1 MSNHILWEHSEQMQ
15 KSAITFKAWF
25 IIMSSWWIFGMQGF
39 PYNSFE
45 ELKVIWNIKMCCFL
59 FDPENQF
66 NKIGFCD
73 EMALEKRKTEFI
85 VFGAV

>member
-1 MSNHILWEHSEQMQ
+1 
-15 KSAITFKAWF
+15 
-25 IIMSSWWIFGMQGF
+25 MQGF

-45 ELKVIWNIKMCCFL
+45 ELKVIWNIKICCFL